1 MAPAPAAAAGP
12 GDDGLRKLE
21 YLSLVSKVCSELE
34 THIGVGDKVLA
45 EFITELGRD
54 SATVAE
60 FDARLKEKGADFPDY
75 FVRTLLTII
84 HAILP
89 PSSSDPSSAAVAAG
103 PAGAEA
109 SKFPGLARPDDP
121 DHARDL
127 RLELERDAD
136 AAAPAHARD
145 DRDRRHDG
153 RGRDRDYD
161 RGGRDHDRDRG
172 GRDRHDHDRERGGR
186 DRRDQDRGGRDR
198 DRGRDREYGRGRD
211 RGRDRDGDWDRD
223 RGRDRDMEMDR
234 DRDLG
239 RSRRYEDEE
248 EDGRGIGGR
257 GREVAASNPSGEP
270 ELYQVY
276 RGRVTRVMDTGCFVR
291 LEDVRGGREGLVHVS
306 QMASRR
312 VANAKEVVKRDQEVY
327 VKVVSVK
334 GQKLS
339 LSMRDVDQDTGKD
352 LLPMQRGAD
361 DAPRANPSGCS
372 GGGMGSGK
380 RLGLS
385 GIVITEEDEA
395 APASRRPLKRMSS
408 PERWEAKQ
416 LIASGVLDVR
426 DYPMFDED
434 GDGMMYQE
442 EGAEEELEIEL
453 NEDEPAFLQGQ
464 SRFSIDMSP
473 VKIFKNPEGSLSRAA
488 ALQTA
493 LIKERREV
501 REQEQ
506 RAMLDSIP
514 KDLNRPWEDPMPD
527 TGERHLAQ
535 ELRGVGLSAYDMPE
549 WKKEA
554 YGKALTFG
562 QRSKLSIQE
571 QRQSL
576 PIYKL
581 KKELIQAVHD
591 NQVLVVIG
599 ETGSGKT
606 TQVTQYLAE
615 AGYTTRGKIG
625 CTQPRRVAAM
635 SVAKRVA
642 EEFGCRLGEEV
653 GYAIR
658 FEDCTGPDTVIKYM
672 TDGML
677 LREIL
682 VDENLSQYSVIMLD
696 EAHERTIHTDVLF
709 GLLKQLIKRRS
720 DMRLIVTSATLDAE
734 KFSGYFFNCNIFTI
748 PGRTFPVEILYTKQ
762 PESDYLD
769 AALITVLQIHLT
781 EPEGDVLLFLTGQEE
796 IDHACQCLY
805 ERMKGLGKDVP
816 ELIILPVY
824 SALPSEMQSKIFDPA
839 PPGKRKVVV
848 ATNIAEASLTIDGI
862 YYVVDPGFAKINVYN
877 SKQGLDSLVITPI
890 SQASA
895 KQRAG
900 RAGRTG
906 PGKCYRLYTESA
918 YRNEMS
924 PTTIP
929 EIQRINLGSTVL
941 NMKAMGINDLLSFD
955 FMDPP
960 APQALISA
968 MEQLYSLGA
977 LDEEGLLTKLGR
989 KMAEFPLDPPLSKML
1004 LASVDLGCSDEI
1016 LTIIAMIQTG
1026 NIFYRPR
1033 EKQAQADQKRAK
1045 FFQPEGDHLTLLAVY
1060 EAWKAKNF
1068 SGPWCFENFVQ
1079 SRSLRRAQDVRK
1091 QLLTIMDRYKLDIV
1105 SAGKN
1110 FTKIRK
1116 AITAGFFFH
1125 AARKDP
1131 QEGYR
1136 TLVENQPVYI
1146 HPSSALFQR
1155 QPDWVIYHELVMT
1168 TKEYMREVTVI
1179 DPKWL
1184 VELAPRFYKGADPTK
1199 MSKRK
1204 RQERIEPLYDRYHE
1218 PNSWRLSKRR
1228 A

>member
-1 MAPAPAAAAGP
+1 MAPAPAPAAAGP

-45 EFITELGRD
+45 EFITELGHD

-89 PSSSDPSSAAVAAG
+89 PTASNPSSAAVGAG
-103 PAGAEA
+103 PVGAEA

-121 DHARDL
+121 GHARNL

-136 AAAPAHARD
+136 AAAPAPAPARD
-145 DRDRRHDG
+145 ERDRRRDG
-153 RGRDRDYD
+153 RGRERGYD
-161 RGGRDHDRDRG
+161 RGGRDYGRDRGSHDHRDHG
-172 GRDRHDHDRERGGR
+172 GRDRDEGR
-186 DRRDQDRGGRDR
+186 DRRDRDQHHGRDGDRDCHRGRDRDR
-198 DRGRDREYGRGRD
+198 DRGRR
-211 RGRDRDGDWDRD
+211 
-223 RGRDRDMEMDR
+223 M
-234 DRDLG
+234 
-239 RSRRYEDEE
+239 YEDDEE
-248 EDGRGIGGR
+248 EESGVGGR
-257 GREVAASNPSGEP
+257 GREVAALNPSGEP

-291 LEDVRGGREGLVHVS
+291 LDVRGGCEGLVHVS

-352 LLPMQRGAD
+352 LLPMQRGGD
-361 DAPRANPSGCS
+361 DAPRMNPSSVS
-372 GGGMGSGK
+372 GSCMGSGK

-385 GIVITEEDEA
+385 GIVIMEEDEA
-395 APASRRPLKRMSS
+395 VPTSRRPLKRMSS

-576 PIYKL
+576 PIFKL

-709 GLLKQLIKRRS
+709 GLLKQLVKRRS

-781 EPEGDVLLFLTGQEE
+781 EPEGDILLFLTGQEE

-1091 QLLTIMDRYKLDIV
+1091 QLLTIMDRYKLDVV
-1105 SAGKN
+1105 STGKN

-1131 QEGYR
+1131 QEGYK

>member
-1 MAPAPAAAAGP
+1 MGTEA
-12 GDDGLRKLE
+12 KLQF
-21 YLSLVSKVCSELE
+21 LSLINKVCTELE
-34 THIGVGDKVLA
+34 SHIGCGEKVLA
-45 EFITELGRD
+45 EFITNLGRESETLD
-54 SATVAE
+54 E
-60 FDARLKEKGADFPDY
+60 FDTKLKDNGAEMPDY

-89 PSSSDPSSAAVAAG
+89 PKPKSQGEKKKSEEGKITAFAA
-103 PAGAEA
+103 
-109 SKFPGLARPDDP
+109 LAIADDKER
-121 DHARDL
+121 AK
-127 RLELERDAD
+127 ELEKEIL
-136 AAAPAHARD
+136 
-145 DRDRRHDG
+145 
-153 RGRDRDYD
+153 
-161 RGGRDHDRDRG
+161 
-172 GRDRHDHDRERGGR
+172 RE
-186 DRRDQDRGGRDR
+186 
-198 DRGRDREYGRGRD
+198 
-211 RGRDRDGDWDRD
+211 
-223 RGRDRDMEMDR
+223 
-234 DRDLG
+234 
-239 RSRRYEDEE
+239 
-248 EDGRGIGGR
+248 
-257 GREVAASNPSGEP
+257 
-270 ELYQVY
+270 
-276 RGRVTRVMDTGCFVR
+276 TRQGK
-291 LEDVRGGREGLVHVS
+291 EGLVHIT
-306 QMASRR
+306 QMAKRR
-312 VANAKEVVKRDQEVY
+312 VTNAKDVVKRGQEVFI
-327 VKVVSVK
+327 KVISK
-334 GQKLS
+334 SGNKLS
-339 LSMRDVDQDTGKD
+339 LSMKDVDQDTGKD
-352 LLPMQRGAD
+352 LLPMKKSSEEETNRTNPAS
-361 DAPRANPSGCS
+361 ANPGPTT
-372 GGGMGSGK
+372 
-380 RLGLS
+380 RTGLS
-385 GIVITEEDEA
+385 GIPIVEDITTV
-395 APASRRPLKRMSS
+395 PSRRPLKRMSS
-408 PERWEAKQ
+408 PEKWEAKQ
-416 LIASGVLDVR
+416 LFASGVLGVR
-426 DYPMFDED
+426 DNPIYDED
-434 GDGMMYQE
+434 GDVLLCHD

-453 NEDEPAFLQGQ
+453 NEDEPPFLQGQ
-464 SRFSIDMSP
+464 SRYSIDMSP

-488 ALQTA
+488 ALQSA

-501 REQEQ
+501 REQQQ
-506 RAMLDSIP
+506 RTMLDSIP
-514 KDLNRPWEDPMPD
+514 KDLNRPWEDPMPE

-535 ELRGVGLSAYDMPE
+535 ELRGVGLAAYDMPE

-554 YGKALTFG
+554 YGKTITLG

-571 QRQSL
+571 QRQTL

-615 AGYTTRGKIG
+615 AGYTTTGKIG

-709 GLLKQLIKRRS
+709 GLLKQLVKRRP
-720 DMRLIVTSATLDAE
+720 DLRLIVTSATLDAE

-781 EPEGDVLLFLTGQEE
+781 EPEGDILLFLTGQEE
-796 IDHACQCLY
+796 IDHACQSLF
-805 ERMKGLGKDVP
+805 ERMKGLGKNVP

-824 SALPSEMQSKIFDPA
+824 SALPSEMQSRIFDPA

-862 YYVVDPGFAKINVYN
+862 FYVIDPGFAKQNVYN
-877 SKQGLDSLVITPI
+877 PKQGLDSLVITPI

-906 PGKCYRLYTESA
+906 PGKCYRLYTESS

-924 PTTIP
+924 PTSIP
-929 EIQRINLGSTVL
+929 EIQRINLGLTTL
-941 NMKAMGINDLLSFD
+941 TMKAMGINDLLSFD

-960 APQALISA
+960 SPQALVSA

-1004 LASVDLGCSDEI
+1004 LASVDLKCSDEI
-1016 LTIIAMIQTG
+1016 LTIIAMIQTQ

-1091 QLLTIMDRYKLDIV
+1091 QLLTIMDKYKLEVV
-1105 SAGKN
+1105 SAGKD
-1110 FTKIRK
+1110 FTSIQK
-1116 AITAGFFFH
+1116 AIAAGFFFH

-1136 TLVENQPVYI
+1136 TLVENQSVYI

-1155 QPDWVIYHELVMT
+1155 QPDWVVYHELVMT

-1184 VELAPRFYKGADPTK
+1184 VALAPRFFKVADPTK

-1218 PNSWRLSKRR
+1218 PNSWRLRYAQPVGADSSIPCKDQQQAFAEVVIDVLKDLITIWLNNCIGNDVFIIFHCVFILLMLVTEGGTAIAIFIRCFADKEGISDEFRQKLYIKFPRGAIATIAGMQTYDYILAMKEQSQSMELFDDSITSSDESTDFESPEKSTLVSQFICQGQKRDQSMIHPSQLR
-1228 A
+1228 NLSSV